1 MNYNSAVTKEI
12 NQFAPNE
19 IIVARKLYQEKL
31 AFVPEATYFK
41 VLGRIMKEHKLA
53 RISKGVYCRPKAT
66 RFGIVAG
73 NENETI
79 RHYTGEGNEFGVVVG
94 YKLYNKYGLTTQIS
108 RTTEIYSSLISEKKK
123 VIENILI
130 RQISLPLNQS
140 KVAVIEALEIMQN
153 YKKLEDISA
162 AGFKAYLTMFASRYD
177 NMAALEVL
185 SRMNYQKRTIA
196 FMRMVLEYFNVKNT
210 LSIYLAATS
219 NYKTPKMDEIL

>member
-31 AFVPEATYFK
+31 SFVPEATYFK
-41 VLGRIMKEHKLA
+41 VLERIMKDNKLA

-66 RFGIVAG
+66 RFGVVAG
-73 NENETI
+73 NESETI
-79 RHYTGEGNEFGVVVG
+79 RHYIGEGNKFGMVVG

-123 VIENILI
+123 VIENITI
-130 RQISLPLNQS
+130 KQINLPLDQS
-140 KVAVIEALEIMQN
+140 KIRVIEALEIMQN
-153 YKKLEDISA
+153 YKKIEDINS
-162 AGFKAYLTMFASRYD
+162 AGFKTYLKMFASRYN

-185 SRMNYQKRTIA
+185 NKMNYQKRTIA
-196 FMRMVLEYFNVKNT
+196 FMQMVLAYFGVSNT
-210 LSIYLAATS
+210 LSMFLAATS
-219 NYKTPKMDEIL
+219 NYKTPKMEEIS